1 MKCGFS
7 ENGKYDFY
15 SKFIQRSFFYAIEL
29 LRAGAIITNT
39 KKFIASN
46 LKVHFH
52 LWKNNAYILC
62 STSCTVLWSRH
73 QHVEVFGFVLKRHQ
87 CTNDWRES
95 CPITGAS
102 HNDGM
107 STKLPF

>member
-1 MKCGFS
+1 MG
-7 ENGKYDFY
+7 NTIFY

-52 LWKNNAYILC
+52 LWKNNAYTYVYVYLHEHFNGADINTLKC
-62 STSCTVLWSRH
+62 LVLSSRD
-73 QHVEVFGFVLKRHQ
+73 
-87 CTNDWRES
+87 TNAPTTGERES
-95 CPITGAS
+95 CPLTGAS

-107 STKLPF
+107 STNFHSREI